1 MLSSVGP
8 AEGQAL
14 SKITVKG
21 APASSE
27 QKKILRRALQLADR
41 WGAPYKAKVA
51 LVEALIVESEA
62 KNLGSA
68 SADGYGS
75 YGVLQGRDIYHS
87 RKDLMDPDYQIGVFL
102 GKGRGGKKNPK
113 GFTGRGNAID
123 LSKSGMK
130 SGDIAQAIEGSAYP
144 DRYQGVQR
152 EAMRIVRE
160 LGGRQVSSGVA
171 PSKVSRAGVSS
182 VDPDLR
188 AAALQQYLSQR
199 KKPGALLALASGL
212 DDAVVQQ
219 PAGDVSGAPQTNPE
233 KKKGNGPT
241 ARSAR
246 AQGLSPLK
254 ELFWRGEGG
263 VNAKDGKLVP
273 QGFVSGHQDHVH
285 VAAGPKTIVRLGK
298 RAKDFGLNV
307 GENSHFG
314 GKPTGGHAPNSYHYR
329 DQAIDVSGSPKQ
341 MRAYARYIARLYGV
355 GH

>member
-1 MLSSVGP
+1 V
-8 AEGQAL
+8 

-27 QKKILRRALQLADR
+27 QKRILRRALQLADR

-62 KNLGSA
+62 KNLSSS

-87 RKDLMDPDYQIGVFL
+87 RSDLMDPDYQVGVFL
-102 GKGRGGKKNPK
+102 GKGRGGKRNPK
-113 GFTGRGNAID
+113 GFTGRGNAIG
-123 LSKSGMK
+123 LSKTGMK

-160 LGGRQVSSGVA
+160 LGGRQESSGVA
-171 PSKVSRAGVSS
+171 ASKVSRAGVSS
-182 VDPDLR
+182 VDPALR
-188 AAALQQYLSQR
+188 QAALQQYLAQR
-199 KKPGALLALASGL
+199 KKPGALLELASGL
-212 DDAVVQQ
+212 EDATVPSEAVSS
-219 PAGDVSGAPQTNPE
+219 PAKTSSAPR
-233 KKKGNGPT
+233 KGNGPV
-241 ARSAR
+241 ARSAK

-254 ELFWRGEGG
+254 ELFWQGEGG
-263 VNAKDGKLVP
+263 VNAKDGKGVP

-285 VAAGPKTIVRLGK
+285 VAAGPKSIVRLGK

-307 GENSHFG
+307 SENSHFNG
-314 GKPTGGHAPNSYHYR
+314 GRRITGGHATNSNHYS

-341 MRAYARYIARLYGV
+341 MRAYAQYIARLYGV
-355 GH
+355 NR